1 MLSKERES
9 GIIDFHSHKSQLSS
23 IWRRCLPITSM
34 ILLLLFSGGLS
45 PDSIV
50 GGGVGSGGGGGD
62 ADATPAVVLLS

>member
-1 MLSKERES
+1 M
-9 GIIDFHSHKSQLSS
+9 
-23 IWRRCLPITSM
+23 TSM

-45 PDSIV
+45 PDSIA

>member
-1 MLSKERES
+1 
-9 GIIDFHSHKSQLSS
+9 
-23 IWRRCLPITSM
+23 M

-62 ADATPAVVLLS
+62 ADATPEVVLLS